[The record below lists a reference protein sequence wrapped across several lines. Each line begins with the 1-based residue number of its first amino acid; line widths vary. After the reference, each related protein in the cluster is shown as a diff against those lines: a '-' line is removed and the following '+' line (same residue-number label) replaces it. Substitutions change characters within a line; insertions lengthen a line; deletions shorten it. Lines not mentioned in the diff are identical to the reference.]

1 MNLRNIKK
9 DIDYVLSAFVEDCA
23 TCVAVNPKVSDG
35 AASSLMEEAIDL
47 YNELRDKAA
56 ARKVEGNKKAYY
68 NALRKE
74 ILERTDALYSKLSAV
89 VAGGEVELKAPKAE
103 KPAAKKV
110 AAKKAEPKAEAKAEA
125 KPAEKKAPAKKAAP
139 KAEAAEK
146 AEKPAAAKKPAAK
159 KAAPKAE
166 AAEKA
171 EKPAAAKKPAAKKA
185 EPKVEAAEKAEKPAA
200 AKKPAAKKAPAKKA
214 EPKAE

>member
-23 TCVAVNPKVSDG
+23 TCVAVNPNVSDE

-47 YNELRDKAA
+47 SNELRDKAA
-56 ARKVEGNKKAYY
+56 ARKVEGNKKAFY

-89 VAGGEVELKAPKAE
+89 VAGGEVELKAAKAE

-110 AAKKAEPKAEAKAEA
+110 AAKKAAPKAEAPKAAAEKAEKPAAAKKAAA
-125 KPAEKKAPAKKAAP
+125 KPAAEKKAPAKKAAAEKPAAEKKAPAKKAAP
-139 KAEAAEK
+139 KAEA
-146 AEKPAAAKKPAAK
+146 
-159 KAAPKAE
+159 PKA
-166 AAEKA
+166 AAEK
-171 EKPAAAKKPAAKKA
+171 KPAAKKPAAKKA
-185 EPKVEAAEKAEKPAA
+185 E
-200 AKKPAAKKAPAKKA
+200 
-214 EPKAE
+214 